1 VLHRERLTV
10 SPPRTPDDRRPGFGP
25 AGVLIDAR
33 RSISLASMR
42 IVLKI
47 LLFLHLL
54 TAIFA
59 VGPLVH
65 AVTTASRGLR
75 QGDAP
80 AIAASAR
87 MAKIYSMVSVLVVV
101 LGFGLMSQKRRGQE
115 LGSFGDTW
123 IWLSV
128 LLWVVAVAVTLT
140 VIVPALE
147 NATDTITGGR
157 RESTS
162 DEHVGEARLE
172 TALKTQTARVAAS
185 GGVVGI
191 IFAVIVVL
199 MVYRPGS

>member
-1 VLHRERLTV
+1 
-10 SPPRTPDDRRPGFGP
+10 
-25 AGVLIDAR
+25 
-33 RSISLASMR
+33 M
-42 IVLKI
+42 LK
-47 LLFLHLL
+47 LLLLLHLL

-59 VGPLVH
+59 IGPLVH

-75 QGDAP
+75 QADAP
-80 AIAASAR
+80 ALASSAR
-87 MAKIYSMVSVLVVV
+87 MAKIYSMASVLVVIF
-101 LGFGLMSQKRRGQE
+101 GFGLMSQKRRGKE

-128 LLWVVAVAVTLT
+128 LLWVVAVVVTFV

-147 NATDTITGGR
+147 KAADTINRAPGG
-157 RESTS
+157 SSS
-162 DEHVGEARLE
+162 DEPLGETRGETNVA
-172 TALKTQTARVAAS
+172 TALKAQTARVAAS

>member
-1 VLHRERLTV
+1 
-10 SPPRTPDDRRPGFGP
+10 
-25 AGVLIDAR
+25 
-33 RSISLASMR
+33 MR

-75 QGDAP
+75 QADAN
-80 AIAASAR
+80 AISASAR
-87 MAKIYSMVSVLVVV
+87 MAKIYSMVSVLVVIF
-101 LGFGLMSQKRRGQE
+101 GFGLMSQKRRGEE

-128 LLWVVAVAVTLT
+128 LLWVVAVALTLA

-147 NATDTITGGR
+147 KAADTVTSGGQ
-157 RESTS
+157 
-162 DEHVGEARLE
+162 DAAGDLQ
-172 TALKTQTARVAAS
+172 TAVKAQTARVAAS